1 MNLALGGSEKLAS
14 AELQSKALQ
23 PPWLLWQFSL
33 FSNIQIIDARPS
45 SDNFNLKIIMI
56 EPAIT
61 SLRPRR
67 RWRHFVFFRARLKSR
82 DKPHGPAAR
91 RLI

>member
-1 MNLALGGSEKLAS
+1 MMNLALGGSEKLAS

-67 RWRHFVFFRARLKSR
+67 RWRHFVFFRARLKTR
-82 DKPHGPAAR
+82 D
-91 RLI
+91 